1 MGNVWVKDNEHSD
14 RLDPES
20 GANVTSLQG
29 RFAVSAYAT
38 AHSDLVA
45 LMILAHQAHL
55 HDLISRANW
64 ETRIAINQQASE
76 NKALAVPRSVDSLPT
91 SANQEDHVSMATNAA
106 LRLMPMVGNSN
117 AIVAIE
123 LLAAAQG
130 VELRA
135 PLATSSALQAI
146 IVSVRREA
154 AFWERDRAFAPD
166 LERVKARI
174 EEGAFMLP
182 AGSLLLTGDARPVSP

>member
-76 NKALAVPRSVDSLPT
+76 NKALGVAADTWSDSTRHRIYSAV
-91 SANQEDHVSMATNAA
+91 
-106 LRLMPMVGNSN
+106 
-117 AIVAIE
+117 
-123 LLAAAQG
+123 AQYL
-130 VELRA
+130 V
-135 PLATSSALQAI
+135 
-146 IVSVRREA
+146 
-154 AFWERDRAFAPD
+154 
-166 LERVKARI
+166 
-174 EEGAFMLP
+174 
-182 AGSLLLTGDARPVSP
+182 VSPDGSTVGVPLPPLVEANLL